1 MTIQIKINEYD
12 GYEIWDNNGMVCD
25 CLNKEEVGEAL
36 HRWLCIPA
44 DKEEDS

>member
-1 MTIQIKINEYD
+1 MTIQIKTNEYG

-36 HRWLCIPA
+36 HKWLCIPA
-44 DKEEDS
+44 NEEED